1 VEFDRLPDQ
10 SDTKLIRGLRRGE
23 VSAFHE
29 LVDCYANRLFGL
41 AYSMLGSAEDAE
53 DAVQETLAGAFRAI
67 AAFEQR
73 SSLWTWLARIL
84 VRQVARVRRSTR
96 SIRLTPVEI
105 AEDES
110 AEQMS
115 SRHPVASPLAGVDA
129 KIDVAAALAELE
141 SDHRQIIVLR
151 ELQQMSYSQ
160 ISQVLGIPLGT
171 VESRLFRARDELR
184 KLLKD
189 WK

>member
-1 VEFDRLPDQ
+1 
-10 SDTKLIRGLRRGE
+10 
-23 VSAFHE
+23 
-29 LVDCYANRLFGL
+29 
-41 AYSMLGSAEDAE
+41 
-53 DAVQETLAGAFRAI
+53 
-67 AAFEQR
+67 
-73 SSLWTWLARIL
+73 
-84 VRQVARVRRSTR
+84 
-96 SIRLTPVEI
+96 
-105 AEDES
+105 
-110 AEQMS
+110 
-115 SRHPVASPLAGVDA
+115 VDA

>member
-1 VEFDRLPDQ
+1 
-10 SDTKLIRGLRRGE
+10 
-23 VSAFHE
+23 
-29 LVDCYANRLFGL
+29 
-41 AYSMLGSAEDAE
+41 
-53 DAVQETLAGAFRAI
+53 
-67 AAFEQR
+67 
-73 SSLWTWLARIL
+73 
-84 VRQVARVRRSTR
+84 
-96 SIRLTPVEI
+96 
-105 AEDES
+105 
-110 AEQMS
+110 MS